1 MDLLFE
7 VSASFEMYFSSFVLI
22 AVLSST
28 LFAANQPKIIFKESL
43 QNINQKIN
51 QQKDFIDQNI
61 GQIDSDIILEYSLL
75 ISRLEKI
82 SRSMKVVNQ
91 ANQLNHES
99 VNKSPE
105 TVEWTRNSIFD
116 NISIIKSEIHI
127 VIKLIK
133 KLKKSQHLN
142 DKILSDITKEM
153 EIVLLICNGL
163 KISFK

>member
-1 MDLLFE
+1 ML
-7 VSASFEMYFSSFVLI
+7 Y
-22 AVLSST
+22 ST
-28 LFAANQPKIIFKESL
+28 LFAFSQPKIIFKESL
-43 QNINQKIN
+43 QNINQKIDR
-51 QQKDFIDQNI
+51 QKDFIDQNI

-91 ANQLNHES
+91 ANQLKHES

-116 NISIIKSEIHI
+116 NISIIKSEIQI
-127 VIKLIK
+127 VIKLIEE
-133 KLKKSQHLN
+133 LKKSQHFN
-142 DKILSDITKEM
+142 DKILSDITREM
-153 EIVLLICNGL
+153 KLVLLICNGL

>member
-1 MDLLFE
+1 MK
-7 VSASFEMYFSSFVLI
+7 MYSSFFILLAMLFSI
-22 AVLSST
+22 
-28 LFAANQPKIIFKESL
+28 LFAFSQPKIIFKESL

-51 QQKDFIDQNI
+51 RQKDFIDQNI
-61 GQIDSDIILEYSLL
+61 GQIDSDIILEHSLL

-91 ANQLNHES
+91 ANQLKHES

-116 NISIIKSEIHI
+116 NISIIKSEIQI
-127 VIKLIK
+127 VIKLIEE
-133 KLKKSQHLN
+133 LKKSQHLN

-153 EIVLLICNGL
+153 ELVLLICNGL
-163 KISFK
+163 KISLK

>member
-1 MDLLFE
+1 MKI
-7 VSASFEMYFSSFVLI
+7 YSSFFVLLAMLYSI
-22 AVLSST
+22 
-28 LFAANQPKIIFKESL
+28 LFAFSQPKIIFKESL
-43 QNINQKIN
+43 QNINQKIDR
-51 QQKDFIDQNI
+51 QKDFIDQNI

-91 ANQLNHES
+91 ANQLKHES

-116 NISIIKSEIHI
+116 NISIIKSEIQI
-127 VIKLIK
+127 VIKLIEE
-133 KLKKSQHLN
+133 LKKSQHLN

-153 EIVLLICNGL
+153 ELVLLICNGL
-163 KISFK
+163 KISLK

>member
-1 MDLLFE
+1 ML
-7 VSASFEMYFSSFVLI
+7 YT
-22 AVLSST
+22 T
-28 LFAANQPKIIFKESL
+28 LFAFSQPKIIFKESL
-43 QNINQKIN
+43 KNINQKIN
-51 QQKDFIDQNI
+51 RQKDFIDQNI

-91 ANQLNHES
+91 ANQLRHES

-116 NISIIKSEIHI
+116 NISIIKSEIKI
-127 VIKLIK
+127 VIKLIQE
-133 KLKKSQHLN
+133 LKKSQHLN

-153 EIVLLICNGL
+153 ELVLLICNGL